1 MGEHKYYVVEGKA
14 YFKVQVVVLASQLQI
29 ENILLKNTNL
39 FKTGLSD
46 HHLSIDARMKTT
58 FEKSQPKKLIYRE
71 YMKFF
76 NGAFI
81 TDFVEIIE
89 AKKYCIQIYRIVN
102 KNGNNKTQ
110 MLKSNY
116 ISAFLPSHL
125 SGYENLFTKRQ

>member
-29 ENILLKNTNL
+29 ENILLKNTHL

-46 HHLSIDARMKTT
+46 HHLSVYARMKTT
-58 FEKSQPKKLIYRE
+58 FEKSQPKKLIYRK

-89 AKKYCIQIYRIVN
+89 AKKYCIQIYRIIN